1 MSKPQKHSVLIH
13 SHRTSFTLE
22 DEFWIAFQ
30 EIADKRG
37 QSIGSLITEI
47 DDSRKT
53 NLSCAIRIFVLKT
66 LQEVINQK
74 QS

>member
-22 DEFWIAFQ
+22 DEFWQAFQ
-30 EIADKRG
+30 EIAENRG

-47 DDSRKT
+47 DDTRKT
-53 NLSCAIRIFVLKT
+53 NLSCAIRVFVLKT
-66 LQEVINQK
+66 LQEIINQK
-74 QS
+74 

>member
-22 DEFWIAFQ
+22 DEFWMAFQ
-30 EIADKRG
+30 EIAEQRN

-47 DDSRKT
+47 DDTRKT
-53 NLSCAIRIFVLKT
+53 NLSSAVRVFVLKT
-66 LQEVINQK
+66 LQEIINQK
-74 QS
+74 